1 MEAKV
6 WLKKELKGETCGSIT
21 AMFETTIALLKARIA
36 WLKKEK
42 SPAERPAN
50 GATPILEAAMDDI
63 KRWCNELQLTEDDE
77 V

>member
-42 SPAERPAN
+42 SPAAN
-50 GATPILEAAMDDI
+50 IIELAMDDI
-63 KRWCNELQLTEDDE
+63 KGWANELQLTEDDE